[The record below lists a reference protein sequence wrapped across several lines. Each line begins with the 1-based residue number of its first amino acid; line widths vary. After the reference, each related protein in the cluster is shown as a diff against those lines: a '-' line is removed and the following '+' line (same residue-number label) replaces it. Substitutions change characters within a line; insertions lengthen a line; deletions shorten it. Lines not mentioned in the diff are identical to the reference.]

1 MLERVERP
9 RITLPSFSLFPM
21 IRKPSAIPCKPTVD
35 LPWIERASALYVLG
49 HLFDFQSEGGGIAPL
64 ILKSAE
70 TRISYCTFSYLRKN
84 YFMSKKGRDKN
95 RNGLNKE
102 ALIGQVYNLLLKNP
116 EHGFNYKQI
125 SKRLNITDSGARQL
139 INVILRELAEQGQAQ
154 EVYPGK
160 FRARAGKG
168 YVIGKV
174 DMTRMGYGFIT
185 TDELE
190 DDVFVS
196 ANNLKT
202 ALHGDTVKVKLY
214 ARRKGARPE
223 GEVVEIM
230 ERWRT
235 SFVGTVE
242 IMPNFAFLIPD
253 NKNMPFDL
261 FIPTSML
268 NGAQQGQKAVARV
281 TDWDTKSKNPVA
293 EIINVLGFPGL
304 HETEIHAILAEFELP
319 ATFTEEVEE
328 DAEKISGEITGKDI
342 TERRDF
348 RSVPTFTIDPEDA
361 KDFDDALSLKK
372 LDNGNWE
379 VGVHIADVTHYV
391 TEGTIVEQEAK
402 QRATSVY
409 LVDRVVPMLPER
421 LSNHICSLNPFE
433 EKLTYS
439 AVFEINDKTEVVS
452 DWFGRTIIK
461 SDRRFSYNDAQL
473 VIDTGEGDMK
483 EQVLA
488 LNNMAQQFRKKRFA
502 AGAFAFEKT
511 EVRFDLDEN
520 GKPTGIRFREMGTA
534 NQLVEE
540 FMLLANKHVAEFVG
554 KKLKGKTFV
563 YRIHD
568 KPDPEKLSN
577 FSHFISRFG
586 YKLGEEGQS
595 PLPKAMNKLLRS
607 VEGKKEQNLIETLAL
622 RSMAKAVYSTE
633 NIGHY
638 GLAFKHY
645 THFTSP
651 IRRYPDM
658 MVHRLLSAYLAHEN
672 PGSEETYEKL
682 CDHSSKMERLAS
694 EAERA
699 SVKYKQV
706 EYMSEKTG
714 MVFEGVISGVTE
726 WGIYVEVIENQCE
739 GMIHIR
745 ELADDFY
752 EYDEE
757 NYCLRG
763 RSNGKEYTL
772 GDRVNIEVVK
782 ADLQKKQ
789 LDYRIVN

>member
-1 MLERVERP
+1 MNKYD
-9 RITLPSFSLFPM
+9 S
-21 IRKPSAIPCKPTVD
+21 
-35 LPWIERASALYVLG
+35 
-49 HLFDFQSEGGGIAPL
+49 
-64 ILKSAE
+64 
-70 TRISYCTFSYLRKN
+70 FSYLRKN
-84 YFMSKKGRDKN
+84 FIMSRKGR
-95 RNGLNKE
+95 RNKSNGITKE
-102 ALIGQVYNLLLKNP
+102 VLTNQVNDLLAKNP
-116 EHGFNYKQI
+116 DQGYNYKQLA
-125 SKRLNITDSGARQL
+125 KRLNITDAGTRLL
-139 INVILRELAEQGQAQ
+139 INDILMELAEQGHAQ
-154 EVYPGK
+154 EIYPGK
-160 FRARAGKG
+160 FKSKAGRG
-168 YVIGKV
+168 YITGTV
-174 DMTRMGYGFIT
+174 DMTRMGYGFIS

-214 ARRKGARPE
+214 AKRKGARPE
-223 GEVVEIM
+223 GEVVEII

-235 SFVGTVE
+235 SFVGTIEV
-242 IMPNFAFLIPD
+242 MPNFAFLIPD

-261 FIPTSML
+261 FIPTSKL
-268 NGAQQGQKAVARV
+268 NGALQGQKAVARV
-281 TDWDTKSKNPVA
+281 TEWNTKSKNPVA
-293 EIINVLGFPGL
+293 EIISVLGYPGL
-304 HETEIHAILAEFELP
+304 HETEMHAILAEFELP
-319 ATFTEEVEE
+319 YNFTEEVEQ
-328 DAEKISGEITGKDI
+328 DAEKIQGEISESEI
-342 TERRDF
+342 LSRRDF
-348 RSVPTFTIDPEDA
+348 RNVPTFTIDPEDA
-361 KDFDDALSLKK
+361 KDFDDALSLRQ
-372 LDNGNWE
+372 LENGNWE

-391 TEGTIVEQEAK
+391 KEGMLVEQEAK

-433 EKLTYS
+433 DKLTYS
-439 AVFEINDKTEVVS
+439 AVFEMNEKSDVINE
-452 DWFGRTIIK
+452 WFGRTIIK
-461 SDRRFSYNDAQL
+461 SDRRFAYSEAQM

-483 EQVLA
+483 EEIL
-488 LNNMAQQFRKKRFA
+488 LLHKMAQQLRKKRFA
-502 AGAFAFEKT
+502 SGAFAFERI
-511 EVRFDLDEN
+511 EVRFDLDEK
-520 GKPTGIRFREMGTA
+520 GKPVGIKFRDTGTS
-534 NQLVEE
+534 NQLIEE
-540 FMLLANKHVAEFVG
+540 FMLLANKHVAEYVG

-577 FSHFISRFG
+577 FSHFITRFG
-586 YKLGEEGQS
+586 YKLGDGEKTS
-595 PLPKAMNKLLRS
+595 LPKAMNNLLRS

-622 RSMAKAVYSTE
+622 RSMAKAIYSTD

-658 MVHRLLSAYLAHEN
+658 MVHRLLTYYLEHEN
-672 PGSEETYEKL
+672 PGAVEKYSKL

-706 EYMSEKTG
+706 EYMSDKTG
-714 MVFEGVISGVTE
+714 IPFDGVISGVTE
-726 WGIYVEVIENQCE
+726 WGIYVEIIENQCE

-757 NYCLRG
+757 NYCLKG
-763 RSNGKEYTL
+763 RSTGKIYTL
-772 GDRVNIEVVK
+772 GDRVSVEVVK

-789 LDYRIVN
+789 LDYKLVLS